1 MSTTTAT
8 ILVGRAHQNHSG
20 IIPTHL
26 IQLTENSRP
35 SLLLQPIEGPSDV
48 KVVIPTLENIVDDI
62 YLMVT
67 VFILNKIKPAK
78 DIDNWER
85 LSMYDLFDE
94 NERSSLYEESKIIIM
109 DTSIK
114 LVFNILKGSHLL
126 HHIDAIKEYPNDYE
140 VTLPYLREDKNIWD
154 NTISKDEYLNSS
166 I

>member
-85 LSMYDLFDE
+85 LSMYDVFDE
-94 NERSSLYEESKIIIM
+94 NERSSLYEESRRIIK

-114 LVFNILKGSHLL
+114 IIFNIFEGSHLL
-126 HHIDAIKEYPNDYE
+126 NYVDIIKEYPNDLE
-140 VTLPYLREDKNIWD
+140 ITLSTLKKELSAWSDK
-154 NTISKDEYLNSS
+154 LNP
-166 I
+166 

>member
-8 ILVGRAHQNHSG
+8 ILIGRAHQNHGG

-126 HHIDAIKEYPNDYE
+126 NYVDIIKEYPNDLE
-140 VTLPYLREDKNIWD
+140 ITLSTLKKELSAWSDK
-154 NTISKDEYLNSS
+154 LNP
-166 I
+166 

>member
-126 HHIDAIKEYPNDYE
+126 NYVDIIKEYPNDLE
-140 VTLPYLREDKNIWD
+140 ITLSTLKKELSAWSDK
-154 NTISKDEYLNSS
+154 LNP
-166 I
+166 

>member
-8 ILVGRAHQNHSG
+8 ILIGRAHQNHGG

-67 VFILNKIKPAK
+67 VFILNK
-78 DIDNWER
+78 
-85 LSMYDLFDE
+85 
-94 NERSSLYEESKIIIM
+94 
-109 DTSIK
+109 T
-114 LVFNILKGSHLL
+114 
-126 HHIDAIKEYPNDYE
+126 
-140 VTLPYLREDKNIWD
+140 
-154 NTISKDEYLNSS
+154 
-166 I
+166 

>member
-94 NERSSLYEESKIIIM
+94 NERSSLYEESRRIIK

-114 LVFNILKGSHLL
+114 IIFNIFEGSHLL
-126 HHIDAIKEYPNDYE
+126 NYVDIIKEYPNDLE
-140 VTLPYLREDKNIWD
+140 ITLSTLKKELSAWSDK
-154 NTISKDEYLNSS
+154 LNP
-166 I
+166 

>member
-8 ILVGRAHQNHSG
+8 ILIGRAHQNHGG

-94 NERSSLYEESKIIIM
+94 NERSSLYEESRRIIK

-114 LVFNILKGSHLL
+114 IIFNIFEGSHLL
-126 HHIDAIKEYPNDYE
+126 NYVDIIKEYPNDLE
-140 VTLPYLREDKNIWD
+140 ITLSTLKKELSAWSDK
-154 NTISKDEYLNSS
+154 LNP
-166 I
+166 

>member
-8 ILVGRAHQNHSG
+8 ILIGRAHQNHG
-20 IIPTHL
+20 GVIPTHL
-26 IQLTENSRP
+26 IQFTENSRP
-35 SLLLQPIEGPSDV
+35 ALLLQPIEGPSDV

-126 HHIDAIKEYPNDYE
+126 NYVDIIKEYPNDLE
-140 VTLPYLREDKNIWD
+140 ITLSTLKKELSAWSDK
-154 NTISKDEYLNSS
+154 LNP
-166 I
+166 

>member
-94 NERSSLYEESKIIIM
+94 NERSSLYEESRRIIK

-114 LVFNILKGSHLL
+114 IIFNIFEGSHLL
-126 HHIDAIKEYPNDYE
+126 NYVDIIKEYPNNLE
-140 VTLPYLREDKNIWD
+140 ITLSTLKKELSAWSDK
-154 NTISKDEYLNSS
+154 LNP
-166 I
+166 

>member
-94 NERSSLYEESKIIIM
+94 NERSSLYEESRRIIK

-114 LVFNILKGSHLL
+114 IIFNIFEGSHLINYEDL
-126 HHIDAIKEYPNDYE
+126 INYYPNDLNI
-140 VTLPYLREDKNIWD
+140 TLSTLKKELSAWSDK
-154 NTISKDEYLNSS
+154 LNP
-166 I
+166 

>member
-8 ILVGRAHQNHSG
+8 ILIGRAHQNHG
-20 IIPTHL
+20 GVIPTHL
-26 IQLTENSRP
+26 IQFTENSRP
-35 SLLLQPIEGPSDV
+35 ALLLQPIEGPYEV
-48 KVVIPTLENIVDDI
+48 KVIIPTLENIVDDI

-94 NERSSLYEESKIIIM
+94 NERSSLYEESRRIIK
-109 DTSIK
+109 DTKIK
-114 LVFNILKGSHLL
+114 LVFNILVGSHLL
-126 HHIDAIKEYPNDYE
+126 NHIDAIKEYPNDYE
-140 VTLPYLREDKNIWD
+140 VTLPYLKLENNIWD
-154 NTISKDEYLNSS
+154 NTISKKN